1 MNRRITLVAISAA
14 LVVLMAAC
22 SGATTSGIYAGPPLN
37 YLLTVDQMESPDFLI
52 QAPART
58 LNAAQLSSVT
68 GQNAKAMTHNGLLSG
83 ASTEYFRDVGALSI
97 SNGPVDI
104 VATAETFTG
113 PSQASNQFHADIAAR
128 ESSSREQPISTG
140 PLGDEAHADTEL
152 AVAPDADQTSVI
164 QITLEWRLGNI
175 LNVLV
180 VRGRYGG
187 ARLTDALQ
195 LANKQTENELS
206 GGSPRIT
213 PSPSSS
219 SSPKKS
225 PSAAKSPS
233 ASATP

>member
-1 MNRRITLVAISAA
+1 MNRHATFFWISVALA
-14 LVVLMAAC
+14 VLMSAC
-22 SGATTSGIYAGPPLN
+22 SGATTSGIYSGSPLN

-52 QAPART
+52 QAQART
-58 LNAAQLSSVT
+58 LNAAQLNSVT
-68 GQNAKAMTHNGLLSG
+68 GQNAKAMTRNGFLSG

-104 VATAETFTG
+104 VATAETFTTPG
-113 PSQASNQFHADIAAR
+113 QASSQFHADIAAR
-128 ESSSREQPISTG
+128 ESSSKEQPLSTG

-152 AVAPDADQTSVI
+152 AVAPDLDQTSVI

-175 LNVLV
+175 LNILV

-195 LANKQTENELS
+195 LAGKQTDNELS

-225 PSAAKSPS
+225 PSAKKSPS
-233 ASATP
+233 VSATP